1 MREELADFDFGLTGL
16 TERFHQDWRTG
27 LTGTLSARDVVAE
40 SADYD
45 ARAILEDTLR
55 VLHSSLPTWAV
66 TALWHAST
74 ERNHDLDAVGTD
86 GRAWLREIVDV
97 CVERIK
103 QDDPDFTA
111 AVPVPAPDAL
121 TGAVLDEILIAGP
134 ALTDK
139 TMNWPQCEVSGVVPA
154 LESAVH
160 QVGPDLGFRLFLRAM
175 LRYRVPISRTQFERY
190 VALGER
196 FGFAE
201 FFFTNVEVLTGR

>member
-121 TGAVLDEILIAGP
+121 TGAVLDEILIAGLAVDGQDHELAPVRGLGCGARTGVGRAPGRPGSRFP
-134 ALTDK
+134 ALPEGDA
-139 TMNWPQCEVSGVVPA
+139 EVP
-154 LESAVH
+154 
-160 QVGPDLGFRLFLRAM
+160 GPDQSHPVRALRRA
-175 LRYRVPISRTQFERY
+175 
-190 VALGER
+190 
-196 FGFAE
+196 
-201 FFFTNVEVLTGR
+201 GRAVRIR